1 MSQRESI
8 GKWLSTIYRKSQIY
22 INKNLERYKISS
34 SQYLT
39 LLILQR
45 NEGINQEA
53 ISKELY
59 LDKATIAR
67 AVNKL
72 LNDKYITRK
81 VDPND
86 HRAYILF
93 LTKKGRNVVPKIRQV
108 LNRTSGIFLTGFSPH
123 EKEMAFKLLKKMHQN
138 MTTIENH

>member
-1 MSQRESI
+1 MRQRESI

-22 INKNLERYKISS
+22 INKNLERYNISS
-34 SQYLT
+34 SQYLI

-72 LNDKYITRK
+72 LNERYITRK

-86 HRAYILF
+86 GRAYILF
-93 LTKKGRNVVPKIRQV
+93 LTKKGRDVVPKIRNV
-108 LNRTSGIFLTGFSPH
+108 LNRTSDIFLTGFSAH
-123 EKEMAFKLLKKMHQN
+123 EKEMAFKLLMKMHQN